1 MEHSVLFYL
10 LDFLLATLPAVGFAM
25 LFATPVRYLPLV
37 ALGGGFTHVMRLII
51 MDFMGLHL
59 LMATFWSVFMM
70 SLIFIYIAPR
80 IHVPRPVFTVA
91 SIIPIIPGKYAYTA
105 ILAAITLHD
114 HVGSN
119 DAELISEFMRS
130 GLVCVGVMLCI
141 GMGIA
146 LPPLL
151 FYRNRPVV

>member
-1 MEHSVLFYL
+1 
-10 LDFLLATLPAVGFAM
+10 
-25 LFATPVRYLPLV
+25 
-37 ALGGGFTHVMRLII
+37 
-51 MDFMGLHL
+51 
-59 LMATFWSVFMM
+59 M

-91 SIIPIIPGKYAYTA
+91 SIIPIIPGKYAYSA
-105 ILAAITLHD
+105 ILAAIKLHNQD
-114 HVGSN
+114 GSGGEVLM
-119 DAELISEFMRS
+119 ELASSSLIC
-130 GLVCVGVMLCI
+130 GGIMLCI

>member
-1 MEHSVLFYL
+1 MEHTLLFYL
-10 LDFLLATLPAVGFAM
+10 IDFALATLPAVGFAM

-37 ALGGGFTHVMRLII
+37 AFGGGFTHLTRVLI
-51 MDFMGLHL
+51 MDWFGFHIGIS
-59 LMATFWSVFMM
+59 TFWAVFLM

-80 IHVPRPVFTVA
+80 IHAPRPVFTVA
-91 SIIPIIPGKYAYTA
+91 SIIPIIPGKYAYSA
-105 ILAAITLHD
+105 ILAAIKLHNQD
-114 HVGSN
+114 GSGGEVLM
-119 DAELISEFMRS
+119 ELASSSLIC
-130 GLVCVGVMLCI
+130 GGIMLCI